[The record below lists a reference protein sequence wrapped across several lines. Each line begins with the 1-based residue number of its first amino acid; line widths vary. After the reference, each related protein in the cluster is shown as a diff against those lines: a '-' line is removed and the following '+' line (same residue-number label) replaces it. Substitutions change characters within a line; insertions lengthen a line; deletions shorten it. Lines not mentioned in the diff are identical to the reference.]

1 MTTITRAEVHNEI
14 YVGGQW
20 RTPSSTDILATI
32 DPATEE
38 VLGRTVAAGPAD
50 VEAAVDFARAAL
62 DDGPWGQLKLD
73 ERIDILGRVAAE
85 IEQRQSELGRLIV
98 QETGAPA
105 ATVTGQAGQV
115 FGTIM
120 FIRVFSDLARGFAF
134 REERSGMFGRSIVRR
149 DPVGVVGAIVPWNVP
164 FAMSVLKVVPALLA
178 GCAVI
183 LKPSPETPLDSFIFA
198 DIFNRAGLPHGALSV
213 LPGGIEVGRALV
225 AHPGVQKITFTG
237 STAVGRSIGTV
248 GGGQL
253 KRMSLE
259 LGGKSAAVVLEDA
272 NIDTLIPSL
281 IESGLGDNGQQCF
294 ALTRILVPRSRQNK
308 IVDALATHMR
318 KMKIGDPFDEAT
330 TIGPLISARQR
341 ERVEGYIRLGLESGA
356 TLAVGGGRPAELSRG
371 WYVEPTLFTNVDNA
385 SRIAQDE
392 IFGPVLSVIP
402 YRDLDDAVRLANDSE
417 YGLAGAVYT
426 SDVELGQQVAA
437 RIQTGTVGINGLQFN
452 LLAPFGGVKSSGI
465 GREWGP
471 EQLASFTELKVI
483 GLGR

>member
-1 MTTITRAEVHNEI
+1 VPRLPQWPPAYCERALQLLIAGRRADGTSALTRC
-14 YVGGQW
+14 
-20 RTPSSTDILATI
+20 
-32 DPATEE
+32 
-38 VLGRTVAAGPAD
+38 
-50 VEAAVDFARAAL
+50 
-62 DDGPWGQLKLD
+62 
-73 ERIDILGRVAAE
+73 
-85 IEQRQSELGRLIV
+85 
-98 QETGAPA
+98 
-105 ATVTGQAGQV
+105 
-115 FGTIM
+115 
-120 FIRVFSDLARGFAF
+120 SD
-134 REERSGMFGRSIVRR
+134 
-149 DPVGVVGAIVPWNVP
+149 GAIVPWNVP